1 MDLKDIMK
9 EKVFAVVGDTLN
21 QEKYA
26 YKIKNEL
33 MEHGYKVYS
42 VGKELA
48 SLNDISEEID
58 VIDLCINPAK
68 GLTLLKECEKKY
80 KYILIQPG
88 AESKALLE
96 YLDKTHAPF
105 LEGCALVGLRLY
117 AKIN

>member
-1 MDLKDIMK
+1 MDLKDIMQ

-21 QEKYA
+21 EEKYA
-26 YKIKNEL
+26 FKIKNEL
-33 MEHGYKVYS
+33 MEHGYQVHS

-48 SLNDISEEID
+48 SLNDITEEID
-58 VIDLCINPAK
+58 VIDLCIHPVK
-68 GLTLLKECEKKY
+68 GLKLMKECKKDY

-88 AESKALLE
+88 AESKELLD

-117 AKIN
+117 SKIK